1 MKRSVFF
8 ISDRTGITA
17 EMLGQ
22 ALLAQ
27 FEGIDFDETTL
38 PFIDNEVTARQAV
51 QKIDQAY
58 ERDGLPPIIFDTMV
72 RPELRAIIRESKGMV
87 LDMFQ
92 TFVAPLEETLGMR
105 STHAINRLH
114 HNADTDA
121 YKNRIEA
128 INYSLA
134 HDDGQSNQNLVDAN
148 VILVGVSRV
157 GKTPTSLYLAMQYGL
172 KAANYPLIPEDFERG
187 RLPKD
192 LLSHKQKIFGLT
204 IDPERLSEIRN
215 ERRPGSNYAKLE
227 NCRYEINEAT
237 AMMHG
242 AQAAQDAAE
251 TARKTFEEGVLSS
264 SLPTVEVPRAEY
276 EAGIGVL
283 TAFVKAGLVASTGE
297 ARRQI
302 KGGILDGPLAFDNAI
317 SLEAAQ
323 TKGIKSAVAG
333 MADILVVPDLESGNM
348 VAKQLEY
355 LASAVPAGIVLGARV
370 PIILTSRADNAE
382 TRMASCVL
390 AVLIANANRLKT

>member
-1 MKRSVFF
+1 M
-8 ISDRTGITA
+8 
-17 EMLGQ
+17 
-22 ALLAQ
+22 AQ
-27 FEGIDFDETTL
+27 FEASFRQIRIPFVDTVDKAHDAVSQINGTDPKYGQAIVFTTL
-38 PFIDNEVTARQAV
+38 VNPEVNHIVGNAKA
-51 QKIDQAY
+51 
-58 ERDGLPPIIFDTMV
+58 L
-72 RPELRAIIRESKGMV
+72 V

-227 NCRYEINEAT
+227 NCRYEINEAI
-237 AMMHG
+237 AMMRRESIPWVSTTSKSIEEI
-242 AQAAQDAAE
+242 ATTILQAIRSD
-251 TARKTFEEGVLSS
+251 KT
-264 SLPTVEVPRAEY
+264 
-276 EAGIGVL
+276 
-283 TAFVKAGLVASTGE
+283 
-297 ARRQI
+297 
-302 KGGILDGPLAFDNAI
+302 ILG
-317 SLEAAQ
+317 
-323 TKGIKSAVAG
+323 
-333 MADILVVPDLESGNM
+333 
-348 VAKQLEY
+348 
-355 LASAVPAGIVLGARV
+355 
-370 PIILTSRADNAE
+370 
-382 TRMASCVL
+382 
-390 AVLIANANRLKT
+390 